1 MEINLTLI
9 GQLIT
14 FAIVVWFTMKYVWPP
29 LTQAISQR
37 QKQIADG
44 LAAAEEG
51 QRERLKAT
59 EDAAQLL
66 AQAKQDAAQILDQ
79 AHKRGNA
86 LIEQAKV
93 EALQE
98 NQRLLA
104 TAKSEIAQEVNAAKE
119 ALQQQLGQ
127 LIISGAEKILKREV
141 DAAANQAVINEII
154 NTQLN

>member
-29 LTQAISQR
+29 LTQAIAQR

-59 EDAAQLL
+59 EEAAQLL
-66 AQAKQDAAQILDQ
+66 AQAKQDAAQIIDQ

-86 LIEQAKV
+86 LIEQAKA

-98 NQRLLA
+98 NQRLIA
-104 TAKSEIAQEVNAAKE
+104 TAKGEIAQEVNAAKE

-127 LIISGAEKILKREV
+127 LIVSGAEKILKREV